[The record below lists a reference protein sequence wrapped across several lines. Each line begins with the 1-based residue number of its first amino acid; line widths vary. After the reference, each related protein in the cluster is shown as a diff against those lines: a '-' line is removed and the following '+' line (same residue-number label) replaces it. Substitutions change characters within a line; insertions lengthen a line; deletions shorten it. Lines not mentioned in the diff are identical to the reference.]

1 MGKRARLLACL
12 LLACATP
19 LAAKPAGEVTHA
31 LSFSNLKQQYVNVRS
46 SFPVSGDAVEL
57 RMPTWNPG
65 SYLIREFSADVERM
79 SFTDGAGRALQAAK
93 VSKNRWTVNVEGA
106 NVLVAKYRVH
116 AGELSVQS
124 SWVSA
129 DYVLLNGANLFL
141 FNEASRGLPQRVT
154 VEPPAGLRH
163 VLSALPEPSPG
174 TFLARDF
181 DELVD
186 SPIIVSDELV
196 HRFSQDGQ
204 EYRLVNVGAGLL
216 WDGPRSARDLQAI
229 VAATNAFWGSL
240 PFEQPYWFFNFL
252 AERGGGLE
260 HDHSTVIMGSRWQ
273 MREREDYVKWLS
285 LAAHEYFHAW
295 NVRRLRPAALAEY
308 NYETE
313 QYTESLWLVE
323 GLTGYYDNL
332 LLSRAKLVR
341 PDEYLKRLAIDLHAL
356 ETTPG
361 RERIS
366 LRQASRDAWI
376 RHYRPDANTVNSTV
390 SYYTKG
396 AVLGFV
402 LDTRLRSASDGDLS
416 LDDVLRAMYQ
426 RWVGQPYPE
435 DAFTG
440 VLVELGGAAQRD
452 WLEERLDSP
461 AELDVDAALAWYG
474 LELDRHPVNNVA
486 RASGKELLSGFGATW
501 EPEPAA
507 LVIATVLAGSSG
519 SAAGLLPGDELL
531 AISGERITRDT
542 LDDRMLR
549 LRPGEDVALLIARR
563 GRIMTIPLRLEES
576 IPATYG
582 IGVVPDFGK
591 RELRRLESWLG
602 QPLELAD
609 E

>member
-1 MGKRARLLACL
+1 MGKRTRLLACL
-12 LLACATP
+12 LLACAAP
-19 LAAKPAGEVTHA
+19 LGAQPDGEVTHA
-31 LSFSNLKQQYVNVRS
+31 LSFPNLKQQYVSVRS
-46 SFPVSGDAVEL
+46 TFPVSGDVFEL
-57 RMPTWNPG
+57 RMPTWIPG
-65 SYLIREFSADVERM
+65 SYLIRDFSADVEDM
-79 SFTDGAGRALQAAK
+79 DFTDLAGRTLQAAK
-93 VSKNRWTVNVEGA
+93 VSKNRWTIRTSGVDA
-106 NVLVAKYRVH
+106 LIASYRVH

-124 SWVSA
+124 SWVSP

-141 FNEASRGLPQRVT
+141 FNEALRVLPQRVT

-163 VLSALPEPSPG
+163 VLSAMPEPSPG

-186 SPIIVSDELV
+186 SPIIVSDDLV
-196 HRFSQDGQ
+196 HRFSQDGH
-204 EYRLVNVGAGLL
+204 EYRLVNVGAGPL

-229 VAATNAFWGSL
+229 VAATNDFWGTL
-240 PFEQPYWFFNFL
+240 PFEQPYWFFNIL

-273 MREREDYVKWLS
+273 MRERDDYVKWLS

-341 PDEYLKRLAIDLHAL
+341 PDEYFKRLAIDLHAL

-366 LRQASRDAWI
+366 LRQASHDAWI

-402 LDTRLRSASDGDLS
+402 LDTRLRSESGGELS
-416 LDDVLRAMYQ
+416 LDDVLRVMYQ
-426 RWVGQPYPE
+426 RWARQPYPE
-435 DAFTG
+435 DAFTE
-440 VLVELGGAAQRD
+440 VLAELGGAAQHD
-452 WLEERLDSP
+452 WLEERLHSP
-461 AELDVDAALAWYG
+461 TELDVDAALAWYG
-474 LELDRHPVNNVA
+474 LELDRHPANSAA
-486 RASGKELLSGFGATW
+486 RALGKELLSGFGATW
-501 EPEPAA
+501 EPERPS

-531 AISGERITRDT
+531 AISGERITQDT

-549 LRPGEDVALLIARR
+549 LRPGEDVELLIARR
-563 GRIMTIPLRLEES
+563 GKIMSVPLRLTES
-576 IPATYG
+576 IPATYE

-591 RELRRLESWLG
+591 RELRRLETWLG
-602 QPLELAD
+602 QPLELTD
-609 E
+609 K